1 MQGPRE
7 PGLCVKF
14 LQQQV
19 AGAGQGPAHLR
30 SPRASFSEISLA
42 GVSTLQRTH
51 AHMHTRANQLNAGQ
65 VMNCCSMG
73 FPDASFDA
81 VIDKA
86 LLDSLL
92 CGENSTVNTG
102 KYVGTV
108 ARLLKPGGAFIIVSF
123 GTPENRLSYLEGDY
137 GWQVTVHSIPKPTI
151 NTAGLPEVNS
161 SDPNQQHVRCVCARA
176 CVNALHCAP
185 HPLPLF
191 YPPLPLRLSTCT
203 LQKRRHRNDFYLLL
217 FETKKGA
224 GRPRPPAALTF
235 PAAAFAAGLPPRLR
249 WHPLGG

>member
-1 MQGPRE
+1 
-7 PGLCVKF
+7 
-14 LQQQV
+14 
-19 AGAGQGPAHLR
+19 
-30 SPRASFSEISLA
+30 
-42 GVSTLQRTH
+42 
-51 AHMHTRANQLNAGQ
+51 
-65 VMNCCSMG
+65 MG

-161 SDPNQQHVRCVCARA
+161 SDPNQQHVRCVRARA

-191 YPPLPLRLSTCT
+191 SPPLPLRLSTCT
-203 LQKRRHRNDFYLLL
+203 LQKRRHRNDFYLL
-217 FETKKGA
+217 FEKKKVCGQAQAPRGA
-224 GRPRPPAALTF
+224 HFPSSCFCCWIASKTALASSGRLN
-235 PAAAFAAGLPPRLR
+235 LMQ
-249 WHPLGG
+249 